1 MRNGDRRIG
10 IRGTQGLPANMRR
23 CGRGIPSYFPTWPH
37 AERKHSCGYC
47 HLIIGFASDSICQ
60 TQQNYQQIVRWQCCL
75 KWGAWFGNFV
85 LNLILRWPSVASSDE
100 LTWVGLNSTKEKA
113 CILQVED
120 SFLSFLSWLWRGNFK
135 KKSICSHSFII
146 TLFTFTFCSDHLLP
160 AVLI

>member
-1 MRNGDRRIG
+1 MVLNLGGSQLNSTRLRN
-10 IRGTQGLPANMRR
+10 
-23 CGRGIPSYFPTWPH
+23 
-37 AERKHSCGYC
+37 
-47 HLIIGFASDSICQ
+47 GFASCKFTKGDLLTISFLSLIMLCVFG
-60 TQQNYQQIVRWQCCL
+60 IRFCSVEEPIICCL
-75 KWGAWFGNFV
+75 G
-85 LNLILRWPSVASSDE
+85 IYE